1 MGGKGGGGRN
11 AKKLDIMSAVNILSK
26 FFLFFFFLLLDS
38 SLLPPRKEI
47 PSWSVLAP
55 DLKHLECAYFTGIT
69 FF

>member
-26 FFLFFFFLLLDS
+26 FFLFFSLLLDS
-38 SLLPPRKEI
+38 SLFPPRKEI